1 MGERACSRCIAITK
15 KGTRCSLNTCAVGPK
30 CWMHTLADENLRVKQ
45 SHIKEA
51 GKGLYAQK
59 GFRLNKSN
67 KSNEVVFKK
76 GATIGPYTGKILS
89 AEQVKRLLKSKRT
102 YILQENPNRF
112 IDAVKTNSGA
122 TRYANDCRASNK
134 AKGQCKGNNAK
145 FSNAKVKATK
155 NIKNS
160 EEIFVSYGADY
171 WKKSKKKVGKM
182 KK

>member
-67 KSNEVVFKK
+67 NEVVFKK
-76 GATIGPYTGKILS
+76 GATIGPYTGEILS
-89 AEQVKRLLKSKRT
+89 AEQVKRLPKSKKT
-102 YILQENPNRF
+102 YILQQNPNRLIACLIIPIQLLF
-112 IDAVKTNSGA
+112 RSSWEKSFVFHFPKIYRFFQKT
-122 TRYANDCRASNK
+122 R
-134 AKGQCKGNNAK
+134 
-145 FSNAKVKATK
+145 
-155 NIKNS
+155 
-160 EEIFVSYGADY
+160 
-171 WKKSKKKVGKM
+171 KKSIKHRSTNRNLYQISKSTMLTQIFPGTIAIEPKK
-182 KK
+182 